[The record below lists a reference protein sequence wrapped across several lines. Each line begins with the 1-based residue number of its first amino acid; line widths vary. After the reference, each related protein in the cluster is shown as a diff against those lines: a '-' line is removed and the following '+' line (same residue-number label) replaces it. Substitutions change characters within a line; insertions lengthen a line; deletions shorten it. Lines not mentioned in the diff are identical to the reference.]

1 MNSIC
6 PEINL
11 AINLALSDGNE
22 IKERSEGWSKAK
34 QVIMMKGKLTA
45 EMRDSIKKSV
55 PKLEYWVESGSP
67 QNDPEEGFFC
77 NECSVGLSFPC
88 ERKIII

>member
-11 AINLALSDGNE
+11 AMSLSLSDGNI
-22 IKERSEGWSKAK
+22 IKERSEGWSSKAK
-34 QVIMMKGKLTA
+34 QVIMMKGKLTT
-45 EMRDSIKKSV
+45 EMRDSIKQSV
-55 PKLEYWVESGSP
+55 PKLEYWVESSSP
-67 QNDPEEGFFC
+67 HNDPDEGFYC

-88 ERKIII
+88 